1 MNKLTKFNFNRN
13 QQYMVGMRR
22 RRYTQRRHRKRNKP
36 GLYENT
42 FKTDIRLTTY
52 SYDLGSATGF
62 PLLLRLGV
70 FLSDSTRIQQLCTL
84 FQQYKMVKVHVSI
97 TPEIKDGT
105 TPFILYM
112 LTSMDRSV
120 DTTQELVLTK
130 GVKCSNKNVTNK
142 TIMTKGRQN
151 DFNYWYDCKNINVV
165 DQRPTMQFAFAPD
178 SYGRV
183 PTGSYVIAITAT
195 LMFRYPQSVVPPAAK
210 IGGKIDE
217 CKIKEEEDEKEEDL
231 KGEQEKKEDEEEG
244 KKMDKDA
251 WNLTG
256 EDDDLA
262 YENEKLEMEL
272 EKLKEELKALKLSL
286 SIKEKDN

>member
-1 MNKLTKFNFNRN
+1 MNKRKFKRINKRKLV
-13 QQYMVGMRR
+13 YVRR
-22 RRYTQRRHRKRNKP
+22 RRRKRNKP
-36 GLYENT
+36 GLYENI

-70 FLSDSTRIQQLCTL
+70 FLSESTRIQQLCTL
-84 FQQYKMVKVHVSI
+84 FQQYKLVKLHVAI

-112 LTSMDRSV
+112 LSSMDRSV

-142 TIMTKGRQN
+142 TIIVRGRQN
-151 DFNYWYDCKNINVV
+151 DFNYWYDSKNINIA
-165 DQRPTMQFAFAPD
+165 DQRPTMQIAFAPD

-183 PTGSYVIAITAT
+183 PSGSYVIALTAT

-210 IGGKIDE
+210 IGEKMDE
-217 CKIKEEEDEKEEDL
+217 CKVKEEEKKEE
-231 KGEQEKKEDEEEG
+231 
-244 KKMDKDA
+244 KDV
-251 WNLTG
+251 WSLTG
-256 EDDDLA
+256 EDDDIE
-262 YENEKLEMEL
+262 YENEKLKMEVG
-272 EKLKEELKALKLSL
+272 KLKDEIKALKLSFPVK
-286 SIKEKDN
+286 KEN

>member
-1 MNKLTKFNFNRN
+1 
-13 QQYMVGMRR
+13 
-22 RRYTQRRHRKRNKP
+22 
-36 GLYENT
+36 LYENT

-130 GVKCSNKNVTNK
+130 GVKCSNKNVTSK
-142 TIMTKGRQN
+142 TIAIRGRQN
-151 DFNYWYDCKNINVV
+151 DFNYWYDCKNINIA

-183 PTGSYVIAITAT
+183 PSGSYVITITAT
-195 LMFRYPQSVVPPAAK
+195 LMFRYPQSVVPPATR
-210 IGGKIDE
+210 IGEKIDE
-217 CKIKEEEDEKEEDL
+217 CKEEEEE
-231 KGEQEKKEDEEEG
+231 EKKRRRG
-244 KKMDKDA
+244 YKSK
-251 WNLTG
+251 TR
-256 EDDDLA
+256 
-262 YENEKLEMEL
+262 
-272 EKLKEELKALKLSL
+272 KERR
-286 SIKEKDN
+286 